1 MRERR
6 SGRPDPAKE
15 MKMAWLILI
24 LAGILEIV
32 WAFAMKR
39 SQGFTHLAPT
49 LVMAAAMLG
58 SIVLLAIAMRTLPLG
73 TAYTVW
79 TGIGAVGSFVIGIV
93 VLGEDANPMRI
104 LAAVLIVAGLILM
117 KLSADA

>member
-1 MRERR
+1 
-6 SGRPDPAKE
+6 
-15 MKMAWLILI
+15 MAWLILI

-39 SQGFTHLAPT
+39 SQGFTHIAPT
-49 LVMAAAMLG
+49 LVMTAAMLG

-104 LAAVLIVAGLILM
+104 LAAGLIVAGLILM
-117 KLSADA
+117 KLSTNA